1 MAAPTE
7 NDVKATLSLA
17 GVDAGY
23 ENTTVIRDVSLE
35 IKPGS
40 VVALL
45 GANGAGKT
53 TTIRAIA
60 GTASVSRGTI
70 SFDGTNITSLKPS
83 ARAKMGLCT
92 VPEGRSIY
100 RTLTV
105 QENLLMFTPLNGRAT
120 GNVDL
125 AVEAFPALRPRL
137 NQVAG
142 SLSGGEQQML
152 ALSRAY
158 LANPKVI
165 VLDELS
171 TGLAPLIVGEIY
183 DRLRRLA
190 GSGVSLLIV
199 EQYVDLVLELADWV
213 YVMARG
219 VIASSGPPNDIGLKN
234 ILASYLGENHTAAAS
249 EHLEP
254 EQT

>member
-1 MAAPTE
+1 MAVAAE
-7 NDVKATLSLA
+7 NEVKATLSLA
-17 GVDAGY
+17 GVNAGY
-23 ENTTVIRDVSLE
+23 ENTTVIRDVGLE
-35 IKPGS
+35 VRPGS

-60 GTASVSRGTI
+60 GIASVSRGSI
-70 SFDGTNITSLKPS
+70 SFDGKDVTSLKPS
-83 ARAKMGLCT
+83 SRAKLGLCT
-92 VPEGRSIY
+92 VLEGRSIY

-125 AVEAFPALRPRL
+125 AVEAFPALRTRL

-158 LANPKVI
+158 LANPKI
-165 VLDELS
+165 IILDELS
-171 TGLAPLIVGEIY
+171 TGLAPLIVAEIY
-183 DRLRRLA
+183 DRLRSLA

-199 EQYVDLVLELADWV
+199 EQYIDLALELADWV

-219 VIASSGPPNDIGLKN
+219 AIASSGPANDIGLKS
-234 ILASYLGENHTAAAS
+234 ILASYLGEGPAPAAGKP
-249 EHLEP
+249 EP